1 MEQPV
6 STDLLQIGYRNDLF
20 QIGGGSGG
28 YIGVLQSIGA
38 VLTEYSDRS
47 IGMPFTKQD
56 IQLDP

>member
-28 YIGVLQSIGA
+28 YIGVLQPIGA

-47 IGMPFTKQD
+47 IGMPFTNRD